1 MKYLL
6 PIGVLLSAAASLAV
20 EIVVVRLGAPYVGQ
34 SLLPWSA
41 AIASVLLGLTA
52 GHFCGGLIGGRSAG
66 MHRLRCILAVAW
78 LAAGLCALI
87 APALAEP
94 IALGLRARDGSDT
107 VTVLAIAALAAPASF
122 AAGFSAPLAVRVA
135 LVMPG
140 IVIPRMVGA
149 IYAASAVGSVVGS
162 AAAGFWL
169 LEKIGAVGSMRLVG
183 CLWLLLALIAMPSRN
198 LTMTDRRLAAV
209 AVAAAIGI
217 VTLVRPHIPCL
228 VESRYT
234 CIQLFD
240 RTLADGGLVRLMEL
254 DDGIHSASDRDDPV
268 RLHLGYA
275 TLVDRLAKA
284 AFATSD
290 HPHSLT
296 IGGGGATLPRAW
308 ASASPTATV
317 TVAELDATVA
327 AIAADA
333 MWARKLPNLRTLIG
347 DGRAI
352 LRSLPRTDIFDVILM
367 DAYRTRSV
375 PPHLVTAEFNAQIA
389 SRLTPRGVFISNIID
404 RSSTPLL
411 ALSVA
416 KTLAR
421 SFPVVDIWTA
431 VGEED
436 DVTNVIVAAWKDPDI
451 AFRPADYSSPAIV
464 MEGDGP
470 PRSRQVT
477 WRRIDFRKH
486 EEQWPQ
492 ACAALLTDDWTPVD
506 RLLAGRPV
514 CALSYR

>member
-20 EIVVVRLGAPYVGQ
+20 EIVIVRLGAPYVGQ

-66 MHRLRCILAVAW
+66 LHRLRCMLAVAW
-78 LAAGLCALI
+78 LAAGLSALI

-94 IALGLRARDGSDT
+94 IALKLLTRNGSDT
-107 VTVLAIAALAAPASF
+107 LTVLAIAALAAPASF
-122 AAGFSAPLAVRVA
+122 AAGFCAPLAVRIV
-135 LVMPG
+135 LVLPS
-140 IVIPRMVGA
+140 IAIPRMIGA
-149 IYAASAVGSVVGS
+149 IYAASAIGSVVGS

-169 LEKIGAVGSMRLVG
+169 LEKIGAVGSMRLIG
-183 CLWLLLALIAMPSRN
+183 CVWLLLALIAMPSRN
-198 LTMTDRRLAAV
+198 LTTTDRRLAAV
-209 AVAAAIGI
+209 AVAAAIAV

-240 RTLADGGLVRLMEL
+240 KTLTDGGLVRFMEL
-254 DDGIHSASDRDDPV
+254 DDGIHSASDRDDPA

-284 AFATSD
+284 AFAASD
-290 HPHSLT
+290 RPHSLT

-308 ASASPTATV
+308 AASSTATV
-317 TVAELDATVA
+317 IVAELDATVA
-327 AIAADA
+327 AMAADA
-333 MWARKLPNLRTLIG
+333 MWAGKLPNLRTVIG

-352 LRSLPRTDIFDVILM
+352 LRSLPRTDVYDVILM

-375 PPHLVTAEFNAQIA
+375 PPHLVTTEFNAQIA
-389 SRLTPRGVFISNIID
+389 SRLTPRGVFVSNIID
-404 RSSTPLL
+404 RSNTPLL

-416 KTLAR
+416 KTLAQ
-421 SFPVVDIWTA
+421 SFPVVDIWFA

-436 DVTNVIVAAWKDPDI
+436 DVTNVIVTAWKDPGI
-451 AFRPADYSSPAIV
+451 AFRPADYSAIATV

-470 PRSRQVT
+470 PHSRQVT
-477 WRRIDFRKH
+477 WLRIDFQMHR
-486 EEQWPQ
+486 ERWPQ

-514 CALSYR
+514 CTLSSR

>member
-1 MKYLL
+1 MTYLL
-6 PIGVLLSAAASLAV
+6 PVGVLLSAAASLAV
-20 EIVVVRLGAPYVGQ
+20 EIVIVRLGAPYVGQ

-52 GHFCGGLIGGRSAG
+52 GHFCGGLIGGASAG
-66 MHRLRCILAVAW
+66 LHRLRCIFAVAW

-94 IALGLRARDGSDT
+94 IALGLRAPDGSDT
-107 VTVLAIAALAAPASF
+107 VTILAIAALAAPASF
-122 AAGFSAPLAVRVA
+122 AAGFSAPLAVRIA

-140 IVIPRMVGA
+140 VVIPRMVGA

-169 LEKIGAVGSMRLVG
+169 LEKFGAVGSMRLVG
-183 CLWLLLALIAMPSRN
+183 CLWLALALIAMPSRD
-198 LTMTDRRLAAV
+198 LTATDRRLAVV
-209 AVAAAIGI
+209 AVAIAIAV
-217 VTLVRPHIPCL
+217 VTLVRPHTPCL

-240 RTLADGGLVRLMEL
+240 RKLEDGGLVRFMEL
-254 DDGIHSASDRDDPV
+254 DDGIHSASDRDDPA

-284 AFATSD
+284 TFATSE
-290 HPHSLT
+290 HTRTLT

-308 ASASPTATV
+308 AAMSSTATV

-327 AIAADA
+327 TMAADA
-333 MWARKLPNLRTLIG
+333 MWAGKLPNLRTLIG

-352 LRSLPRTDIFDVILM
+352 LRSLPQTDIYDVILM

-375 PPHLVTAEFNAQIA
+375 PPHLVTAEFNAQVA
-389 SRLTPRGVFISNIID
+389 SRLTPRGLFVSNIID
-404 RSSTPLL
+404 RSNTPLL

-416 KTLAR
+416 GTLAQ
-421 SFPVVDIWTA
+421 SFPVVDIWTV

-436 DVTNVIVAAWKDPDI
+436 DATNVIVAAWKDPEV
-451 AFRPADYSSPAIV
+451 AFRPADYSALATV

-477 WRRIDFRKH
+477 WRRIDFKMHREH
-486 EEQWPQ
+486 WPD
-492 ACAALLTDDWTPVD
+492 ACVALLTDDWTPID

-514 CALSYR
+514 CTLSSR

>member
-6 PIGVLLSAAASLAV
+6 PIGVLMSAAASLAV
-20 EIVVVRLGAPYVGQ
+20 EIVIVRLGAPYVGQ

-41 AIASVLLGLTA
+41 AITSVLLGLTA
-52 GHFCGGLIGGRSAG
+52 GHFCGGLIGGPSASL
-66 MHRLRCILAVAW
+66 HRLRCILAVAW

-94 IALGLRARDGSDT
+94 IALEFLPRDGSDT
-107 VTVLAIAALAAPASF
+107 ATILAIAALAAPASF
-122 AAGFSAPLAVRVA
+122 AAGFSAPLAVRIA

-140 IVIPRMVGA
+140 IAIPRMVGA

-162 AAAGFWL
+162 AAAGIWL
-169 LEKIGAVGSMRLVG
+169 LEMAGAVGSMRVIG
-183 CLWLLLALIAMPSRN
+183 CLWLVLALIAMPSRD
-198 LTMTDRRLAAV
+198 LTMTDRRLAAI
-209 AVAAAIGI
+209 AVAAAIAMMAA
-217 VTLVRPHIPCL
+217 VRPHTPCL

-240 RTLADGGLVRLMEL
+240 RTLADGGLVRFMEL
-254 DDGIHSASDRDDPV
+254 DDGIHSASDRDDPA

-275 TLVDRLAKA
+275 ALVDRLARA
-284 AFATSD
+284 AFTASD
-290 HPHSLT
+290 RPHALT

-308 ASASPTATV
+308 AAASSAANV

-327 AIAADA
+327 AMAADA
-333 MWARKLPNLRTLIG
+333 MWAGKLPNLRTVIG

-352 LRSLPRTDIFDVILM
+352 LRSLPRTDVYDVILM

-375 PPHLVTAEFNAQIA
+375 PPHLVTAEFNAQVA

-416 KTLAR
+416 RTLAQ
-421 SFPVVDIWTA
+421 SFPMVDIWIA

-436 DVTNVIVAAWKDPDI
+436 DTTNVIVAAWKDPGI
-451 AFRPADYSSPAIV
+451 AFRPADYSTPATV
-464 MEGDGP
+464 MKGDGP

-477 WRRIDFRKH
+477 WRRIDQMH
-486 EEQWPQ
+486 GEYWPQ

-514 CALSYR
+514 CALSSR